1 MANQRQVA
9 VPQVVTIKIVEGTVD
24 TLGEDDEVGPDLDE
38 RIEKI
43 LTAAIFQLWEHL
55 ILNIFLHKVILDV
68 TNLLI
73 VVVSI
78 ALVDDDLIH
87 LHELFV

>member
-43 LTAAIFQLWEHL
+43 LTAAIFQLREHL